1 LFFLKKKKENKKRVL
16 LFLKKLKYPRIYLFI
31 SMKREMNQ
39 IKELFFFSIN
49 NEIIKFF
56 FSTTYISKTSKK
68 IFFDAKGFASF

>member
-1 LFFLKKKKENKKRVL
+1 
-16 LFLKKLKYPRIYLFI
+16 
-31 SMKREMNQ
+31 MKREMNQ

-68 IFFDAKGFASF
+68 FFLMQKDLHHFNRGDLLRAHLGIVKEIIIT